1 MIKQISRDRFVE
13 SLGTFRR
20 FSSFVEKRA
29 AIFCEEMVRVK
40 KKKKK
45 RVSGGASLEE
55 EEENAERF
63 LGQFSSR
70 HRASITAFLSLD
82 INNLSLR
89 LFANN

>member
-20 FSSFVEKRA
+20 SSFAERRA

-45 RVSGGASLEE
+45 GVWRCEE

-63 LGQFSSR
+63 SSANFPR
-70 HRASITAFLSLD
+70 GASITAFPSLD
-82 INNLSLR
+82 INNLGLR